1 MQIQGAVHSSGGV
14 RTKIYLW
21 RSCINK
27 VFLFHFLMKLYL
39 LTVENKNIIKYAFL
53 FHQLKIMKLNQ
64 KNINDFESN

>member
-1 MQIQGAVHSSGGV
+1 
-14 RTKIYLW
+14 
-21 RSCINK
+21 
-27 VFLFHFLMKLYL
+27 MKLYL